1 MSNHFTMSVEL
12 SLIDLNAPTQLRM
25 ESQGHVD
32 DLAAAYED
40 TGCFHTLPLLA
51 KVAGEDF
58 FVPLDGFHRLKAV
71 ESLNVTETECSLIHL
86 DTMDDAIIYAAGVN
100 SDHGKKREAGDIANC
115 INKILEV
122 APERFMESE
131 YKLNKKA
138 IMETVKCSERHYQR
152 LSKEARDH
160 LIADRNF
167 KIMTL
172 SLEGLTQCKIADK
185 LGIDQKTVSNLLS
198 EEFTPRGVSS
208 SRETSNQEIEDYYAD
223 IEETPYDEQIT
234 CARPSPFAALELPTD
249 QHPKPKKGTTADFQT
264 HQRNLNKPDTL
275 EHNTG
280 ISTQSHKESIIH
292 IFEKLD
298 WSDKKELIKE
308 LSAICE
314 DF

>member
-1 MSNHFTMSVEL
+1 MSDYFTMSVEL
-12 SLIDLNAPTQLRM
+12 SSIALNAPTQLRM
-25 ESQGHVD
+25 ESQGHID
-32 DLAAAYED
+32 DLAASYED

-51 KVAGEDF
+51 TVTGEEF
-58 FVPLDGFHRLKAV
+58 YVPLDGFHRLKAV
-71 ESLNVTETECSLIHL
+71 ESLNVAKTECSLIHL

-100 SDHGKKREAGDIANC
+100 SDHGKKRESGDIANC

-138 IMETVKCSERHYQR
+138 IMEVVKCSDRYYTQ
-152 LSKEARDH
+152 LSKEARDN
-160 LIADRNF
+160 LTASRNL
-167 KIMTL
+167 KIRTL
-172 SLEGLTQCKIADK
+172 ASEGLSQRAIADK
-185 LGIDQKTVSNLLS
+185 LSVDQKTICTVLA
-198 EEFTPRGVSS
+198 EEKTPMAEIPQ
-208 SRETSNQEIEDYYAD
+208 ETSKQEIEDFYAD
-223 IEETPYDEQIT
+223 IEETPYDEQTT
-234 CARPSPFAALELPTD
+234 CARPSPFAALEPHTD
-249 QHPKPKKGTTADFQT
+249 QHSKPKKDTTADFQT
-264 HQRNLNKPDTL
+264 HKRNLNKSDTL
-275 EHNTG
+275 EYNAG

>member
-25 ESQGHVD
+25 ESQGHID
-32 DLAAAYED
+32 DLAASYED

-51 KVAGEDF
+51 TVTGEEF
-58 FVPLDGFHRLKAV
+58 YVPLDGFHRLKAV
-71 ESLNVTETECSLIHL
+71 ESLNVANTECALIHL

-100 SDHGKKREAGDIANC
+100 SDHGKKRESGDIANC

-131 YKLNKKA
+131 FKLNKKA
-138 IMETVKCSERHYQR
+138 IMEVVKCSDRYYTQ
-152 LSKEARDH
+152 LSKEARDN
-160 LIADRNF
+160 LTASRNLKIRTLASEGLSQRAIADE
-167 KIMTL
+167 L
-172 SLEGLTQCKIADK
+172 SV
-185 LGIDQKTVSNLLS
+185 DQKTICTVLA
-198 EEFTPRGVSS
+198 EEKRPMAKTPQ
-208 SRETSNQEIEDYYAD
+208 ETSKQEIEDFYAD
-223 IEETPYDEQIT
+223 IEETPYDEQTT
-234 CARPSPFAALELPTD
+234 CARPSPFAATD
-249 QHPKPKKGTTADFQT
+249 QHPKRKKGTTADFQT